1 MHIIKSMDVSKKWRG
16 VMAEKVY
23 KTMKSV
29 GAFSLVT
36 GILLI
41 VGGIA
46 AGIAVI
52 VNGARLLQAKSNL
65 TF

>member
-1 MHIIKSMDVSKKWRG
+1 
-16 VMAEKVY
+16 MAEKVY

-29 GAFSLVT
+29 GVFSLVT

-46 AGIAVI
+46 AGVAVI
-52 VNGARLLQAKSNL
+52 INGAKLLQAKSDL

>member
-1 MHIIKSMDVSKKWRG
+1 
-16 VMAEKVY
+16 MAEKVY

-41 VGGIA
+41 VGGIT

-52 VNGARLLQAKSNL
+52 VSGARLLNAKSDL

>member
-1 MHIIKSMDVSKKWRG
+1 
-16 VMAEKVY
+16 MAEKVY

-46 AGIAVI
+46 GIVGTSI
-52 VNGARLLQAKSNL
+52 VYPLDMVKTRLQVDVARRV
-65 TF
+65 

>member
-1 MHIIKSMDVSKKWRG
+1 
-16 VMAEKVY
+16 MAEKVY
-23 KTMKSV
+23 KTMKPV

-41 VGGIA
+41 VGGLA

-52 VNGARLLQAKSNL
+52 VGGARLLNAKSDL